1 MWYVAVPRFS
11 CLGRVRALYPYFGGI
26 RCLNGSRLMNRR
38 ILLCSFLILLCVG
51 FVSAAWAQPTPPVPP
66 VSAIKAAVQGATAPK
81 DVSTTLQIVA
91 LLTILSVAPAILLM
105 VTCFTRLIV
114 VLGFVRR
121 ALGLQQTP
129 PNQVIVTLALFL
141 SLYIMAPTWEQ
152 MYTQGLAPYMNEKIG
167 TAEAWQRSITPLRT
181 FMLGQTREEELS
193 LMVSMSGMERPANAA
208 DIPNKILLP
217 AFMLSELKS
226 AFQMGIVIFIPFI
239 VVDMIIASVLM
250 SMGMIMLPPMM
261 ISLPFKILLFVMAD
275 GWDLV
280 VVSLI
285 RSFR

>member
-1 MWYVAVPRFS
+1 
-11 CLGRVRALYPYFGGI
+11 
-26 RCLNGSRLMNRR
+26 MNRR
-38 ILLCSFLILLCVG
+38 ILLCSFLFLICVG
-51 FVSAAWAQPTPPVPP
+51 FVSDAWAQPTLPVPP
-66 VSAIKAAVQGATAPK
+66 ASVIKATVQGATAPR

-141 SLYIMAPTWEQ
+141 SLYIMSPTWEQ
-152 MYTQGLAPYMNEKIG
+152 MYTQGLVPYMNEKIG

-181 FMLGQTREEELS
+181 FMFAQTREEELS
-193 LMVSMSGMERPANAA
+193 LMVSMSGMKRPENAG
-208 DIPNKILLP
+208 DIPNRILLP

-261 ISLPFKILLFVMAD
+261 ISLPFKILLFIMAD